1 MSGIWPVSVYFD
13 AVGGMAKSVIDLATI
28 TDSLLESKARES
40 FQSESRELVECL
52 SKTFRGLR
60 IGFLDPRVW
69 HYPPELVEKIE
80 EVDRQI
86 VSDFCKSLFYILLTT
101 TTQINAID
109 NVVSIIR
116 NRKAA
121 YVEYPVSVPPVSS
134 LEREGRMTTT
144 TATRRY

>member
-1 MSGIWPVSVYFD
+1 MSGIWPVSVHFD

-28 TDSLLESKARES
+28 TDCLLESNARES
-40 FQSESRELVECL
+40 FRSGELVERL

-69 HYPPELVEKIE
+69 HYPPELVEGIE
-80 EVDRQI
+80 EANRQM
-86 VSDFCKSLFYILLTT
+86 VSGFCKNLFYLMLTM
-101 TTQINAID
+101 TTQINAVD
-109 NVVSIIR
+109 NAVSIIR
-116 NRKAA
+116 NREAA

-134 LEREGRMTTT
+134 LKREGRMTTT